1 MVQQPLY
8 LLFIFSKWYN
18 NFLQRKSYC
27 SSSSLFFIP
36 SFFPL
41 SHFHSFSPALSSLL
55 WKKPLGSCWL
65 PLPIR
70 CSTLHP
76 ISIFI
81 SLSKKLISTNPF
93 LGHIT
98 KSNRYP
104 FTKPNRYPFLG
115 GAPISAWGGAPK
127 LGWVHVEIISVIFCV
142 EIMELGGDCVWW
154 WLLWWWLCRW
164 WLLWGKII
172 ILLILEREK
181 NNIKVMW
188 RNK

>member
-81 SLSKKLISTNPF
+81 SLSKNSSPQTHFLAISQNPTDTHSQNPIGTHFWVEHRSRPGVERQNWVGFVWRLFLWFFVWKLWSWVVIVC
-93 LGHIT
+93 
-98 KSNRYP
+98 
-104 FTKPNRYPFLG
+104 G
-115 GAPISAWGGAPK
+115 GG
-127 LGWVHVEIISVIFCV
+127 CC
-142 EIMELGGDCVWW
+142 GGDCVGDG
-154 WLLWWWLCRW
+154 CC
-164 WLLWGKII
+164 
-172 ILLILEREK
+172 EEK
-181 NNIKVMW
+181 
-188 RNK
+188 